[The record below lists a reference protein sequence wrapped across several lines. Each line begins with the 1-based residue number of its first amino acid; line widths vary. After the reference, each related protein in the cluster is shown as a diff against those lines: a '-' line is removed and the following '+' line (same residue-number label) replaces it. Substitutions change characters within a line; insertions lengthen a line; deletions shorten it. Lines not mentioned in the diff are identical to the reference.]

1 MSSRELKNFIPKM
14 HQNVLDN
21 PRISTAAGDPMTE
34 VKATVDQVTSIV
46 KDPSYKSAPAE
57 HRATLRQLIASHFDF
72 ADMAR
77 SALGSHWKDLS
88 DEQKNEFTQL
98 FTQLMEASYMGKIE
112 SYTNQQVNFLQEIS
126 DSPGYSQ
133 VNTTITQEGKEPI
146 TVNYR
151 LKQEDGSWK
160 VYDVIIDGISLV
172 ANYRNQFSRVINTR
186 GYDAL
191 IQDIRAKVGQIGGG
205 SSSQ

>member
-1 MSSRELKNFIPKM
+1 MREFKNFCSKM
-14 HQNVLDN
+14 HQIVIDN
-21 PRISTAAGDPMTE
+21 RRMAE
-34 VKATVDQVTSIV
+34 VKATVDQVTSIL
-46 KDPSYKSAPAE
+46 KDPNYKSAPSE
-57 HRATLRQLIASHFDF
+57 RRATLRQLIASHFDF

-77 SALGSHWKDLS
+77 SALGTHWKDLS

-98 FTQLMEASYMGKIE
+98 FTQLMEASYTGKIE
-112 SYTNQQVNFLQEIS
+112 SYTDQQVNFLQEIS
-126 DSPGYSQ
+126 DNPGYAQ
-133 VNTTITQEGKEPI
+133 VNTTITQEGKQPI

-205 SSSQ
+205 SNDQ